1 MASGSTSSFWK
12 AIMDGSGC
20 NVCGDPFGIEVNS
33 DLSLMDPWKIRQE
46 NALGETLVVV
56 NTLAG
61 LNLLEHTPHLVLEEK
76 SYKEI
81 EVSLDLRD
89 IERKRQLVPF
99 LGVNTVVLKSNLQV
113 EWNDYREVIYKV
125 WLQYFLVYPF

>member
-1 MASGSTSSFWK
+1 M
-12 AIMDGSGC
+12 
-20 NVCGDPFGIEVNS
+20 E
-33 DLSLMDPWKIRQE
+33 IRQE